1 MPPKLSI
8 IIPAFNEEA
17 SIKKGNLSQ
26 VSRWLQEN
34 CPDSEL
40 IVVDD
45 GSEDDTLELASK
57 ETDRVLYRPH
67 SGKAA
72 AVMAGIKAARG
83 DIVLFTD
90 MDLDTPIEEAA
101 KLLHA
106 IEQGGDIAI
115 GSRGLKRKNAPMH
128 RRILS
133 SGHVLIRKLLF
144 NLEFTD
150 TQCGFK
156 AFKRESALRV
166 LDEMRVYHAD
176 SLRPGAGYRVNSGF
190 DLEFLYVARRIG
202 YVIDEIPVEWKY
214 SRGGRVRFFTETFRG
229 LYDIFRIIITYK
241 KR

>member
-1 MPPKLSI
+1 MPSKLSI
-8 IIPAFNEEA
+8 VIPAFNEEA
-17 SIKKGNLSQ
+17 SIKKGNLSR
-26 VSRWLQEN
+26 VSRWLREN

-45 GSEDDTLELASK
+45 GSEDNTLELASR
-57 ETDRVLYRPH
+57 ETDRAISISH

-101 KLLHA
+101 KLLRA

-115 GSRGLKRKNAPMH
+115 GSRGYKRKNAPFH
-128 RRILS
+128 RRFLS
-133 SGHVLIRKLLF
+133 SGHVLMRKLLF
-144 NLEFTD
+144 SLEFTD

-166 LDEMRVYHAD
+166 LDEMRIYQPESIRSRARFSVD
-176 SLRPGAGYRVNSGF
+176 SGF
-190 DLEFLYVARRIG
+190 DLEFLYVGLQLGLKI
-202 YVIDEIPVEWKY
+202 VEVPVTWRY
-214 SRGGRVRFFTETFRG
+214 SRGGRLGFFTETFRG
-229 LYDIFRIIITYK
+229 LYDLIRIFTAYR

>member
-8 IIPAFNEEA
+8 VIPAFNEEE
-17 SIKKGNLSQ
+17 SIKKGNLSR
-26 VSRWLQEN
+26 VSHWLREN

-45 GSEDDTLELASK
+45 GSEDNTNDLASK
-57 ETDRVLYRPH
+57 ETDRVISISH

-72 AVMAGIKAARG
+72 AIIAGIKAAEG

-90 MDLDTPIEEAA
+90 MDLDAPIEEAA

-106 IEQGGDIAI
+106 IEQGCDIAI
-115 GSRGLKRKNAPMH
+115 GSRGHKRKGAPIH
-128 RRILS
+128 RRFLS
-133 SGHVLIRKLLF
+133 SGHVLMRKLLF
-144 NLEFTD
+144 NLELTD

-156 AFKRESALRV
+156 AFKRESALRI

-176 SLRPGAGYRVNSGF
+176 SLRPGAGYLVNSGF

-202 YVIDEIPVEWKY
+202 YVIDEIPVDWKY
-214 SRGGRVRFFTETFRG
+214 SQGGRVRFFTETLRG
-229 LYDIFRIIITYK
+229 LRDLIRIFITYK
-241 KR
+241 IR